1 MRNPAVS
8 WRIILLAV
16 LVGVFLVGGAACVT
30 GTETGDSLVNWVYSW
45 EAASER
51 AQNENKPVMISFYT
65 DLCPTC
71 EALDSHTYTDAT
83 LAAFLN
89 ENVVPLKINAGR
101 SALSNRY
108 RIDKVPTIV
117 FASPDGTA
125 IGGFVGYRDPAEF
138 QQETEAVLSQW
149 EG

>member
-30 GTETGDSLVNWVYSW
+30 GTETGDSLVNWMYSW

-65 DLCPTC
+65 DLC
-71 EALDSHTYTDAT
+71 
-83 LAAFLN
+83 
-89 ENVVPLKINAGR
+89 
-101 SALSNRY
+101 
-108 RIDKVPTIV
+108 
-117 FASPDGTA
+117 
-125 IGGFVGYRDPAEF
+125 
-138 QQETEAVLSQW
+138 
-149 EG
+149 